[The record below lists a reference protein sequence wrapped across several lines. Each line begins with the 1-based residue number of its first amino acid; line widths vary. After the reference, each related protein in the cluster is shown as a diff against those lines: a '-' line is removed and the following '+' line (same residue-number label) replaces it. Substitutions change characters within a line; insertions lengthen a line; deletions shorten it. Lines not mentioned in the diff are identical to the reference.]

1 MKHSLEKALLTLE
14 DEKYLKKFL
23 QDLLSPKEYDSLKER
38 WNVVQLLDKGMS
50 YREISEKTG
59 VSTATVTRVARC
71 LAASGS
77 GYQLAL
83 SHLKTK

>member
-38 WNVVQLLDKGMS
+38 WNVAQLLDKGLS

-71 LAASGS
+71 LAVSGS

-83 SHLKTK
+83 SHFKTK